1 MITPDKYFDLK
12 NSVVN
17 VSALVIR
24 ALQKIN
30 ILTYDELEAEV
41 SKSLGQDS
49 GKILPYALNFLF
61 LLNKIEYNNS
71 IYSFKLKN
79 ET

>member
-12 NSVVN
+12 NSVIN
-17 VSALVIR
+17 VSAFIIR

-30 ILTYDELEAEV
+30 VLTYDELETEIHKA
-41 SKSLGQDS
+41 LGDDS
-49 GKILPYALNFLF
+49 RYIFPYALNFLF

-71 IYSFKLKN
+71 IYSFTIKK
-79 ET
+79 

>member
-12 NSVVN
+12 NSVIN
-17 VSALVIR
+17 VSASIIR

-30 ILTYDELEAEV
+30 VLTYDELEMEIH
-41 SKSLGQDS
+41 KTLGEDS
-49 GKILPYALNFLF
+49 RYIFPYALNFLF

-71 IYSFKLKN
+71 IYSFTIKK
-79 ET
+79 

>member
-12 NSVVN
+12 NSVIN
-17 VSALVIR
+17 VSASIIR

-30 ILTYDELEAEV
+30 ILTYDELEMEIH
-41 SKSLGQDS
+41 KTLGEDS
-49 GKILPYALNFLF
+49 RYIFPYALNFLF

-71 IYSFKLKN
+71 IYSFTIKK
-79 ET
+79 